1 MPGHIKLVKGAV
13 DPDPTEFLLP
23 SMDMKKED
31 QNKPYDPKKSVWIQ
45 DAKTHGYKEGLLES
59 GDILILGA
67 EDADL
72 NAKMVVA
79 VGHEKF
85 TFKASEVG
93 RVNPPKFEK
102 CEDMVNLTFLN
113 DASVFWNLKTRYQA
127 KMIHTYSGLFVV
139 VVNPYK
145 RYPIYTHRVCKIY
158 LGKRRN
164 EVPPHLW
171 AIAEC
176 AYRNML
182 STGKDNAMLITGESG
197 AGKTENT
204 KKVIT
209 YLAMVATGSGKK
221 VEKKVSLEDQ
231 IVATNPILESYGNA
245 KTARNDNSSRF
256 GKFIRIHF
264 TQSGKLA
271 GCDIVSYLLEKS
283 RITEQQ
289 EVERSYH
296 IFYQLMQPYG
306 DGICEGGLREKCRCS
321 TDIYDYIY
329 VSQGKTTVSSI
340 DDNEELEYTE
350 DAFNVLGF
358 AEQEKFDCY
367 MLTACVMTFGGVEF
381 KTKGRDDQA
390 ECEHTGPDT
399 FPGKA
404 AALCGIDAFAMV
416 KAFCKPR
423 IKVGTEWVIKG
434 QTCMQATNAV
444 GGIARAIFDRVF
456 KWLIEK
462 CNDTLIDATLK
473 KANFC
478 AVLDI
483 AGFEIFEYN
492 GFEQIS
498 INFVNEKLQQFFNH
512 HMFVVE
518 QEEYV
523 KEGIDWE
530 MVDFGMDLAAA
541 IIMFE
546 KPMGV
551 WAILEEESLFPK
563 ATDKSFEEKLK
574 ASLGKLPVF
583 LKPQSKTDKNA
594 HFAISHYAGIVSYNV
609 TGWLEKNKDPVND
622 SVVEV
627 MKSTSK
633 CELLVHLWRD
643 HPGQPTTAPKEE
655 GKKKKKG
662 GGGKTVSSV
671 YLVSLGQL
679 MVTLHS
685 CEPHFVRCL
694 VPNTHKKPGDVEPPL
709 IMHQL
714 TCNGVLEGIRICMR
728 GFPNRMPYHDF
739 KMRYAILGASEI
751 ASSKE
756 NKTAVY
762 ALMDKINFSRD
773 RYRLG
778 HTLVFFRAGAL
789 AGLEEARDEI
799 VIKLLRMMQ
808 GQVYKHI
815 KNKSYVKKRDQRE
828 LIKVCQRNF
837 RKFLALRNWGWFTL
851 IQKTRPLIGLPD
863 PTEELRLLEE
873 KAKSTYG
880 VYKQQ
885 LDEKERLLQEN
896 AIIEEEKKALLKQ
909 IDAEQGNMSQY
920 HERQALVSS
929 QKADLDIQL
938 TELQDK
944 LVKKEQLRIKA
955 TEEKKELELET
966 VAVKKD
972 IGDIELTIHKLE
984 QEKTNRD
991 HTIKS
996 LNDEIAHQD
1005 EIINKLN
1012 KEKKHISENS
1022 AKSAE
1027 DLLGASDK
1035 VEHLVNIK
1043 SKLESTL
1050 DDLEGSVEK
1059 EKRART
1065 NVDKERRKIEGELK
1079 MLQETAADIER
1090 SKKELEANIARKDN
1104 DYVALAAKLDDE
1116 QALVGKAQ
1124 KSIREYQGRV
1134 EELEEE
1140 MEAERQARAKAER
1153 QRSDLARELEGL
1165 GERLTEASGAT
1176 AAQIELNKKREAEVI
1191 KLRKDLEESNI
1202 QRDATIVSLK
1212 KKQQDSIAEMAEQ
1225 ADQLAK
1231 MKAKV
1236 EKDKAQILNE
1246 ITDIRAATDEVARSK
1261 ASAEKSYRCL
1271 IANLND
1277 TNKKVEEANLNLGDY
1292 ESNKRRITTEN
1303 ADLLRQLQELD
1314 ASANL
1319 LLKTKSALVASLDEM
1334 KGIADNESKERVSLL
1349 GKYRNL
1355 EHEADGLR
1363 ENFDEEFGAKE
1374 TLSRT
1379 LAKAIGEADLM
1390 RQKYEIEGVAKAEEL
1405 EMVKL
1410 KLQARL
1416 SEALGSLEQMELKL
1430 VQLEKAK
1437 AKVSADAADMA
1448 VQLDQAQIYNA
1459 AMEKKAKQFDRVVG
1473 EMKSK
1478 VDGLSMD
1485 LDAAQ
1490 NETRNI
1496 SSELFRIKN
1505 AYDESVLQLEE
1516 VRRENKILSNEIK
1529 DIMDQISEGGRSIHE
1544 IDKIRK
1550 RLEAEKMELEAAL
1563 SEAEGALEQE
1573 ESKVLRCQ
1581 LELNQVKQE
1590 IERRLAQKEEEFAST
1605 KKNFGKAIEGMQ
1617 MALEGETKGKVEAL
1631 RMKKK
1636 LEADVAELGVALEH
1650 ANAANAESQ
1659 RNIKV
1664 LQTNLRAVQARLEEE
1679 NRAKGVAQ
1687 DNLLAADR
1695 RANANQNALE
1705 EARTLLEQADRN
1717 RRMVEQE
1724 LADTNESLSE
1734 QTCTNQAITG
1744 AKQKCEAEM
1753 GNLSHDLDEMSA
1765 EAALSEEK
1773 AQRSM
1778 VDAARLADELRGEQD
1793 MAMVLEREK
1802 KLLEAQVKDAQNRLD
1817 EAEQNALKGGKKAMS
1832 KMDTRI
1838 RELESELDAES
1849 RRCADGQKNLR
1860 KSERMMKELS
1870 YSQEED
1876 RKNHERMQVLIDQLQ
1891 GKVKSYKKQIEEA
1904 EEIAAL
1910 NLAKYRQVQ
1919 TNLAESGE
1927 RADITEQALA
1937 KSKARCRS
1945 VSLGPL

>member
-23 SMDMKKED
+23 SIECKRAD
-31 QNKPYDPKKSVWIQ
+31 QQKVYDSKKSVWIPCP
-45 DAKTHGYKEGLLES
+45 KTGGYREGLIES
-59 GDILILGA
+59 GDL
-67 EDADL
+67 EDPASKCL
-72 NAKMVVA
+72 VA

-85 TFKASEVG
+85 TLKAAEVG
-93 RVNPPKFEK
+93 KVNPPKFEK

-171 AIAEC
+171 AIAEA

-182 STGKDNAMLITGESG
+182 QNKKNNAMLITGESG

-209 YLAMVATGSGKK
+209 YLAMVATGAGKK
-221 VEKKVSLEDQ
+221 AEKKVSLEDQ

-296 IFYQLMQPYG
+296 IFYQLLQPYG
-306 DGICEGGLREKCRCS
+306 DGICDGGLRERCHVS

-329 VSQGKTTVSSI
+329 VSQGKTAVPSI

-367 MLTACVMTFGGVEF
+367 VLTAGVMTFGGIEF

-390 ECEHTGPDT
+390 ECENIGPDS

-404 AALCGIDAFAMV
+404 AASMGVDAFAMI

-423 IKVGTEWVIKG
+423 IKVGTEWVTKG
-434 QTCMQATNAV
+434 QTCEQGTNAV

-462 CNDTLIDATLK
+462 CNDTLIDPTLK
-473 KANFC
+473 KCNFC

-546 KPMGV
+546 KPMGI

-609 TGWLEKNKDPVND
+609 TNWLEKNKDPVND

-627 MKSTSK
+627 FKSTST
-633 CELLVHLWRD
+633 CSLLVHLWRD
-643 HPGQPTTAPKEE
+643 HPGQPTTAPKDE

-671 YLVSLGQL
+671 YLVSLGEL
-679 MVTLHS
+679 MITLHS

-728 GFPNRMPYHDF
+728 GFPNRMYYPDF
-739 KMRYAILGASEI
+739 KMRYAILGATEI
-751 ASSKE
+751 NSSKDD
-756 NKTAVY
+756 KTAVY
-762 ALMDKINFSRD
+762 ALMDKIEFSRE

-789 AGLEEARDEI
+789 AFLEEKRDDI
-799 VIKLLRMMQ
+799 VIKLLRMIQ
-808 GQVYKHI
+808 GQAFKHI
-815 KNKSYVKKRDQRE
+815 KSKSFIKRRDQRE

-837 RKFLALRNWGWFTL
+837 RKYMALRDWGWFV
-851 IQKTRPLIGLPD
+851 IIHKTKPLIGLPN
-863 PTEELRLLEE
+863 PEEELRLLEE
-873 KAKSTYG
+873 KANATYG
-880 VYKQQ
+880 VYKEK
-885 LDEKERLLQEN
+885 LDTKEKLLAEN
-896 AIIEEEKKALLKQ
+896 VIIEEEKKALLKQ
-909 IDAEQGNMSQY
+909 IESEQGNVSQY
-920 HERQALVSS
+920 HERQAKTAS
-929 QKADLDIQL
+929 QKADLEIEL
-938 TELQDK
+938 TDYQEK
-944 LVKKEQLRIKA
+944 LVVTEQRRVQA
-955 TEEKKELELET
+955 TNEKKELELET
-966 VAVKKD
+966 VNVRKD
-972 IGDIELTIHKLE
+972 IGDVEMVITKLE

-991 HTIKS
+991 HTIRS
-996 LNDEIAHQD
+996 LNDEISSQD
-1005 EIINKLN
+1005 EVLNKLN

-1022 AKSAE
+1022 AKSSE
-1027 DLLGASDK
+1027 DLQVATEK
-1035 VEHLVNIK
+1035 VEHLMKIK
-1043 SKLESTL
+1043 AKLEATH
-1050 DDLEGSVEK
+1050 DELESSFEK
-1059 EKRART
+1059 EKRSRVA
-1065 NVDKERRKIEGELK
+1065 VEKERRKIEGELK
-1079 MLQETAADIER
+1079 ICQETVADLER
-1090 SKKELEANIARKDN
+1090 SKKELEAAIMRRENEMSGFTS
-1104 DYVALAAKLDDE
+1104 KLDDE
-1116 QALVGKAQ
+1116 QGLVGKVQ
-1124 KSIREYQGRV
+1124 KSIKELQGRV
-1134 EELEEE
+1134 EEMEEE
-1140 MEAERQARAKAER
+1140 LEAERQARAKAER
-1153 QRSDLARELEGL
+1153 QRSDLAREMESMA
-1165 GERLTEASGAT
+1165 ERLTEASGTT
-1176 AAQIELNKKREAEVI
+1176 AAQIELNKKRESEVT
-1191 KLRKDLEESNI
+1191 KLRKDAEENKIMQS
-1202 QRDATIVSLK
+1202 ATIASLK
-1212 KKQQDSIAEMAEQ
+1212 KKQQDAISEMTEQ
-1225 ADQLAK
+1225 CEQLSK
-1231 MKAKV
+1231 MKSKI
-1236 EKDKAQILNE
+1236 EKDKLQIMNE
-1246 ITDIRAATDEVARSK
+1246 IADIRSATDEVARSK
-1261 ASAEKSYRCL
+1261 ASAEKSYRNL
-1271 IANLND
+1271 LAHLND
-1277 TNKKVEEANLNLGDY
+1277 LNKKNEESNLTLGDI
-1292 ESNKRRITTEN
+1292 EGGKRRLTAEN

-1314 ASANL
+1314 SNATL
-1319 LLKTKSALVASLDEM
+1319 LLKTKSALVGALDEQ
-1334 KGIADNESKERVSLL
+1334 KRVADDESKERVALL

-1363 ENFDEEFGAKE
+1363 ENYEEEACAKE
-1374 TLSRT
+1374 N
-1379 LAKAIGEADLM
+1379 LARQLNKALGDADM
-1390 RQKYEIEGVAKAEEL
+1390 WRQKYEIDGLAKAEEL
-1405 EMVKL
+1405 EMGRL

-1416 SEALGSLEQMELKL
+1416 SESQATIEQLNAKL
-1430 VQLEKAK
+1430 TQLERSK
-1437 AKVSADAADMA
+1437 AKVQADVNEMS
-1448 VQLDQAQIYNA
+1448 VQLDQAQIANA
-1459 AMEKKAKQFDRVVG
+1459 AMEKKAKQFDRIVG
-1473 EMKSK
+1473 EMKNK
-1478 VDGLSMD
+1478 VDGLSKD
-1485 LDAAQ
+1485 LDDAQ

-1496 SSELFRIKN
+1496 SSELFRVKN
-1505 AYDESVLQLEE
+1505 AYDEGILQLEE
-1516 VRRENKILSNEIK
+1516 VRRENKILSTEIK
-1529 DIMDQISEGGRSIHE
+1529 DIMDQITEGGRSIHE
-1544 IDKIRK
+1544 IDKICK

-1573 ESKVLRCQ
+1573 ENKVLRFQ
-1581 LELNQVKQE
+1581 LELTQAKQE
-1590 IERRLAQKEEEFAST
+1590 IEQRIHQKEEEFAST
-1605 KKNFGKAIEGMQ
+1605 KKNFGKALEGMQ
-1617 MALEGETKGKVEAL
+1617 MALEAETKGKVEAM

-1636 LEADVAELGVALEH
+1636 LESDVLDLGTALEH

-1659 RNIKV
+1659 KNIKMV
-1664 LQTNLRAVQARLEEE
+1664 QQRLREVQSRFEEE
-1679 NRAKGVAQ
+1679 TRAKSIAQ
-1687 DNLLAADR
+1687 DNLIAAER
-1695 RANANQNALE
+1695 RCNANQNALE
-1705 EARTLLEQADRN
+1705 ESRTLLEQSDRN
-1717 RRMVEQE
+1717 RRMIEQE
-1724 LADTNESLSE
+1724 LADTNETLSD
-1734 QTCTNQAITG
+1734 QTCQNQAISG
-1744 AKQKCEAEM
+1744 AKSKCEQELNHL
-1753 GNLSHDLDEMSA
+1753 GHDLDEMMA
-1765 EAALSEEK
+1765 EAQMSEEK
-1773 AQRSM
+1773 AQRAM
-1778 VDAARLADELRGEQD
+1778 VDAARLADELRSEQEMS
-1793 MAMVLEREK
+1793 MALERDK
-1802 KLLEAQVKDAQNRLD
+1802 KLLESMTKDAQNRLD
-1817 EAEQNALKGGKKAMS
+1817 EAEQNALKGGKKAIA

-1838 RELESELDAES
+1838 RELESELDAEN
-1849 RRCADGQKNLR
+1849 RRMADAQKNLR
-1860 KSERMMKELS
+1860 KSERHVKEMT
-1870 YSQEED
+1870 YTQDED
-1876 RKNHERMQVLIDQLQ
+1876 RKNHERMQALIDQLQ
-1891 GKVKSYKKQIEEA
+1891 GKIKSYKKQIEEA

-1910 NLAKYRQVQ
+1910 NLAKFRQVQ
-1919 TNLAESGE
+1919 GNLAQSSE
-1927 RADITEQALA
+1927 RADLNEQALA
-1937 KSKARCRS
+1937 KMKAQSRAS
-1945 VSLGPL
+1945 SLAPM